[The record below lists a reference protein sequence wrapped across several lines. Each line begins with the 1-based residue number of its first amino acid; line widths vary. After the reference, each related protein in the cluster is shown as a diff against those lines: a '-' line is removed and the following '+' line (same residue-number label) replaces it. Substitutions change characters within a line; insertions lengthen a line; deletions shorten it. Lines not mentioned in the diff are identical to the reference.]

1 MDKWNKR
8 KKEQEKKNDVA
19 LCTFSVECKRHRDQH
34 SLRRVVH
41 SRSFAFVRSL
51 DLDPVLYTDIRETK
65 RNIRFAGESVVA
77 RESVAL
83 NNFRDVSFMV
93 SLMSRRVALS
103 YKQTDAFRGHCASY
117 VDPYS
122 PLSGRKAG
130 SGRHT
135 RGGSRHSQER
145 RSTDWPIA
153 GRAELTPCATSAPPC
168 ESILLS
174 DAEPTFSIRRRRDDA
189 LLTLP
194 YAPQKIPNGVINARG
209 VSRGYTRIRI
219 NRTFKINSGLLSWVK
234 ETPRASVRAGT
245 SPS

>member
-1 MDKWNKR
+1 
-8 KKEQEKKNDVA
+8 
-19 LCTFSVECKRHRDQH
+19 
-34 SLRRVVH
+34 
-41 SRSFAFVRSL
+41 
-51 DLDPVLYTDIRETK
+51 
-65 RNIRFAGESVVA
+65 
-77 RESVAL
+77 
-83 NNFRDVSFMV
+83 
-93 SLMSRRVALS
+93 MSHRVALRRLIL
-103 YKQTDAFRGHCASY
+103 QTNRCVSRPLRFLRRGSLLA
-117 VDPYS
+117 
-122 PLSGRKAG
+122 SGRKAG

-194 YAPQKIPNGVINARG
+194 YAPQKIPDGVINARG

-219 NRTFKINSGLLSWVK
+219 NRTFKINSGLLSWMK

-245 SPS
+245 SPSWHSSIRSSSIAINLKIYIIECVFFYFFSESVQKLHFSIASLDETDFI